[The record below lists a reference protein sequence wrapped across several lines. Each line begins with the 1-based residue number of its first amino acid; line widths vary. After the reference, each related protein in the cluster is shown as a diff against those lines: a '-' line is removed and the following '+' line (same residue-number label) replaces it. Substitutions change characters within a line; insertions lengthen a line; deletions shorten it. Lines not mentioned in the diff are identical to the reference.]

1 MSNNRTLKSNQIT
14 KKSNI
19 LVQDNQFSSVNVNQL
34 NLAEQKNLINTNRD
48 RTSFYG
54 TPSDI
59 NVNRSISLN

>member
-48 RTSFYG
+48 RTSFYR